1 MNQHI
6 LDVHLFSCKVTHWMA
21 KSIAWKAKDQSSSN
35 ENIPK
40 ITILKEG
47 TKGWT
52 IVLSVVLYP
61 KIWPMDNP
69 LKDMA
74 QLAA

>member
-21 KSIAWKAKDQSSSN
+21 ESIAWKAKDYHQVMK
-35 ENIPK
+35 K
-40 ITILKEG
+40 ITILKEV

-74 QLAA
+74 QLAV